1 MKALQAIRRFVSNHP
16 LVAPPLILVSG
27 YVFGFPVFICV
38 ALVVTRFMDPDPD
51 AADALLMG
59 AIMWTSMVYLVLAP
73 ISLVIYAL
81 FGLAKWLGGK
91 KARNDTP
98 E

>member
-16 LVAPPLILVSG
+16 VVAPPLILVSA
-27 YVFGFPVFICV
+27 YLIGFPIFIAV
-38 ALVVTRFMDPDPD
+38 ARVVTRFMSPDPD

-59 AIMWTSMVYLVLAP
+59 AILWMSAAFFVLAP
-73 ISLVIYAL
+73 LSLAIYAM
-81 FGLAKWLGGK
+81 FSLAKWLGKPRSGS
-91 KARNDTP
+91 T